1 VESGFKSA
9 RSRIGPVKHLYQV
22 KGKKN
27 IRAREVELSWG
38 SFNKG
43 DCFIL
48 DLGEVC
54 MYKFMRRLKKRFCNI
69 SHCGAIIYY
78 FCWLIIYL
86 QLSCVFMLRL

>member
-1 VESGFKSA
+1 MFIRARWKQRFLLLSQEGGVESGFKSA
-9 RSRIGPVKHLYQV
+9 RSRTGPVTHLYQV

-48 DLGEVC
+48 DVGEVC
-54 MYKFMRRLKKRFCNI
+54 AFVYVCL
-69 SHCGAIIYY
+69 
-78 FCWLIIYL
+78 
-86 QLSCVFMLRL
+86 CV

>member
-1 VESGFKSA
+1 MTESLYLSQEGGVDSGFKSA
-9 RSRIGPVKHLYQV
+9 RSRIGPVTHLYQV

-54 MYKFMRRLKKRFCNI
+54 MSKRLF
-69 SHCGAIIYY
+69 
-78 FCWLIIYL
+78 L
-86 QLSCVFMLRL
+86 

>member
-1 VESGFKSA
+1 MDSGFKSA
-9 RSRIGPVKHLYQV
+9 RSRIGPVTHLYQV

-54 MYKFMRRLKKRFCNI
+54 MSKRLF
-69 SHCGAIIYY
+69 
-78 FCWLIIYL
+78 L
-86 QLSCVFMLRL
+86 

>member
-1 VESGFKSA
+1 MESGFKSA
-9 RSRIGPVKHLYQV
+9 RSRTGLVTHLYQV

-48 DLGEVC
+48 DLGEVRMSVC
-54 MYKFMRRLKKRFCNI
+54 L
-69 SHCGAIIYY
+69 
-78 FCWLIIYL
+78 
-86 QLSCVFMLRL
+86 CVFIIHFGVSL

>member
-1 VESGFKSA
+1 MPLRNYGLTGFSILSQEGGVESGFKSA
-9 RSRIGPVKHLYQV
+9 RSRIDPVKYLYQV

-27 IRAREVELSWG
+27 IRAREVEFSWG

-54 MYKFMRRLKKRFCNI
+54 I
-69 SHCGAIIYY
+69 S
-78 FCWLIIYL
+78 L
-86 QLSCVFMLRL
+86 